1 MIKEQVF
8 GMKSID
14 IPSLQKGMYLIN
26 INGFVEKPVKNL
38 IKPES
43 IIILHKESP
52 GKAYLPGDSTLK
64 KTNTFQSEK
73 TTKNEFY
80 RD

>member
-1 MIKEQVF
+1 MVIF
-8 GMKSID
+8 
-14 IPSLQKGMYLIN
+14 
-26 INGFVEKPVKNL
+26 
-38 IKPES
+38 
-43 IIILHKESP
+43 HKESP